1 MYVLIDNDFIFVGV
15 VLVCFSSCCRG
26 SVRYIEG
33 FILVMFFCFLFLL
46 DGVFVIYLNLF
57 LW

>member
-1 MYVLIDNDFIFVGV
+1 MYVLIDKDFIFVGV

-26 SVRYIEG
+26 SVCYIEG